1 MSSISKAL
9 VRTLLVACIV
19 LTCAVA
25 DAATS
30 KHRHAKTRVA
40 AAPQLIVC
48 GITGCFDVPR
58 GCRYEMRRV
67 GRHGAVAVVI
77 CDAK

>member
-1 MSSISKAL
+1 MGPLRKAM
-9 VRTLLVACIV
+9 VYTLLAMFAV
-19 LTCAVA
+19 LTGAA
-25 DAATS
+25 ANAATS
-30 KHRHAKTRVA
+30 KRHSAKQRVA

-48 GITGCFDVPR
+48 GITGCFDVPP

-77 CDAK
+77 CDNK